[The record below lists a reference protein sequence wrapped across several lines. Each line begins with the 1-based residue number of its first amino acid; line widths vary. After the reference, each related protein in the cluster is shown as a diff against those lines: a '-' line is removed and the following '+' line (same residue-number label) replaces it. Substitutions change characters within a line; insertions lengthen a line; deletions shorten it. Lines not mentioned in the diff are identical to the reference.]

1 MFPVLSESNKAQTK
15 QPLHYEASMCTVQ
28 SLILWLQ
35 NSQCYVLN
43 VPGIPWN
50 EPCTT
55 MWPLTSSITYR
66 KMCPQSIAALIMQHS
81 LYCVTHHHRFS
92 MSFAWSL
99 SRRWKR
105 KCTFYILLVA
115 RILFDMYAMLHFVLS
130 CGGFEPKSQKYQLTL
145 FSFFFYPTT
154 LCKQNFAHLLI
165 RIFSFTSWPILWG
178 KIFGCIG

>member
-55 MWPLTSSITYR
+55 MWPLTSSITYHI
-66 KMCPQSIAALIMQHS
+66 MCPQSMAALIMQHS

-92 MSFAWSL
+92 MSFAWCL

-115 RILFDMYAMLHFVLS
+115 RILLDMYSIVLS
-130 CGGFEPKSQKYQLTL
+130 CGCFEPKSQKYQVTL
-145 FSFFFYPTT
+145 LSFFFYATT
-154 LCKQNFAHLLI
+154 LCKLHYTLQT
-165 RIFSFTSWPILWG
+165 SFDFHFVFHIMTCTLRPNN
-178 KIFGCIG
+178 